1 MSDIKM
7 DVNGITE
14 AEAKLKDL
22 LIEISQARVKG
33 GRRASALSRA
43 REIWEPLPWEARR
56 RVLDACG
63 VTFEDALDFSHVAEL
78 VSGYRR
84 RTVRR
89 NIEIWRNLKPS
100 EQESWRAGTL
110 SFRNM
115 RI

>member
-7 DVNGITE
+7 NEEGLKE
-14 AEAKLKDL
+14 AEARLTDL
-22 LIEISQARVKG
+22 LVEISQARVKG

-43 REIWEPLPWEARR
+43 SEIWEPLPWEARR
-56 RVLDACG
+56 RALDACG
-63 VTFEDALDFSHVAEL
+63 VAFEDALDFSHAAEL

-89 NIEIWRNLKPS
+89 QIEIWRKLEPS
-100 EQESWRAGTL
+100 ERESWRANKL

-115 RI
+115 RW